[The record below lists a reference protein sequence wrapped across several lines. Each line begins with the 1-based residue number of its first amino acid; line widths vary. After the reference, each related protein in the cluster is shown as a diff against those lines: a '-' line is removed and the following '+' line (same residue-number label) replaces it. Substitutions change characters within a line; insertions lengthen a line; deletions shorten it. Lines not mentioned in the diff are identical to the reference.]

1 MDDFVHN
8 DTARRF
14 IAALRMVE
22 QRRDLESMVE
32 LFTDESELSKLDGQG
47 TRRGQDGAREFW
59 GEYRESFDEIKS
71 TIVRATE
78 GENAVAL
85 EWHAE
90 GTLPGGRDFSYTG
103 VSVVDIDG
111 ERVTGFR
118 TYYDS
123 AAFVAEPAA
132 GVAEPAAG

>member
-1 MDDFVHN
+1 MDEFVHD

-14 IAALRMVE
+14 IAALRMAE
-22 QRRDLESMVE
+22 QRRDLEPMVE
-32 LFTDESELSKLDGQG
+32 LFTDEAELSKLDGQRA
-47 TRRGQDGAREFW
+47 RRGPGAAREFW
-59 GEYRESFDEIKS
+59 NEYRESFDEIKS
-71 TIVRATE
+71 TIVHATE

-90 GTLPGGRDFSYTG
+90 GTLPGGRAFSYVG

-123 AAFVAEPAA
+123 AAFVAVPAV
-132 GVAEPAAG
+132 G

>member
-22 QRRDLESMVE
+22 QRRDLEPMVE
-32 LFTDESELSKLDGQG
+32 LFTDEAELSRLDGQDA
-47 TRRGQDGAREFW
+47 RRGPDGAREFW
-59 GEYRESFDEIKS
+59 TEFRESFDEIKS
-71 TIVRATE
+71 TVVHATE

-90 GTLPGGRDFSYTG
+90 GTLPGGQDFSCTG

-111 ERVTGFR
+111 ARVTGFR

-132 GVAEPAAG
+132 G

>member
-22 QRRDLESMVE
+22 QRHDLEPMVE
-32 LFTDESELSKLDGQG
+32 LFTDEAALSKLDGQG
-47 TRRGQDGAREFW
+47 ARRGPGGAREFW
-59 GEYRESFDEIKS
+59 TEYRESFDEIKS
-71 TIVRATE
+71 TIVHATE
-78 GENAVAL
+78 GEHAVAL

-90 GTLPGGRDFSYTG
+90 GILPGGRDFSYVG

-132 GVAEPAAG
+132 G

>member
-22 QRRDLESMVE
+22 QRRDLEPMVE
-32 LFTDESELSKLDGQG
+32 LFTDAAELSKLDGQG
-47 TRRGQDGAREFW
+47 ARRGPGGAREFW
-59 GEYRESFDEIKS
+59 TEYRESFDEIKS
-71 TIVRATE
+71 TIVHATE

-90 GTLPGGRDFSYTG
+90 GTLPGGRDFSCTG

-111 ERVTGFR
+111 ERITGFR

-132 GVAEPAAG
+132 G